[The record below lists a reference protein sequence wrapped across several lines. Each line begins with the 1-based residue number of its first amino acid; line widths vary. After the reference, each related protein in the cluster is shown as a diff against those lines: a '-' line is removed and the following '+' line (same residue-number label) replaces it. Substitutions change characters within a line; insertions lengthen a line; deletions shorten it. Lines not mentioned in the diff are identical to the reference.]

1 VSDED
6 MAMFYLAKQG
16 YGSLAEIQK
25 WDTPQFL
32 DALEYEAID
41 NAIARHHRWQVEQDS
56 KKGRR

>member
-1 VSDED
+1 